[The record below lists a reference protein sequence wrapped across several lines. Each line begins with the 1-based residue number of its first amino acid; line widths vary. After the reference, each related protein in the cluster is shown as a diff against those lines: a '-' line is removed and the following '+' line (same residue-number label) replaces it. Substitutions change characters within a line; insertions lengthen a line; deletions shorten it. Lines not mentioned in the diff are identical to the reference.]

1 MVNTELLRKK
11 IEEAGASVSGV
22 AAKMGIDRATL
33 YRRMSDAQSF
43 TIGEAIRIAN
53 ILNLTHDEASLIFF
67 GEEVA

>member
-11 IEEAGASVSGV
+11 IEEAGTSVSGV

-33 YRRMSDAQSF
+33 YRRISDAQAF

-53 ILNLTHDEASLIFF
+53 ILNLTHDEATLIFF